1 MARYPAIKNHNLYYL
16 YPHHMQPNP
25 WVFTEFNT
33 AADRR
38 HRRLQIRGRKRLPHP
53 RDGAL
58 VRDVKHRAEF
68 RFDVR

>member
-1 MARYPAIKNHNLYYL
+1 MTRYPAIKNQNLYYL

-25 WVFTEFNT
+25 WVFTEFNNLRMEDIVGYKYVVDSVCLT
-33 AADRR
+33 
-38 HRRLQIRGRKRLPHP
+38 L

-58 VRDVKHRAEF
+58 VRDVKKRAEF